1 MKKLSNTI
9 PKAKRLKVDREDK
22 ITFGKYNGKT
32 FNQIADIDP
41 DYISWLDKNVKNI
54 KLPKDFVTANEMDI
68 RERDSELHDILA
80 EHAFDI
86 Y

>member
-1 MKKLSNTI
+1 MRD
-9 PKAKRLKVDREDK
+9 PEDI
-22 ITFGKYNGKT
+22 ITFGKYKGKT
-32 FNQIADIDP
+32 FDEIADIDP
-41 DYISWLDKNVKNI
+41 DYILWLDEKVKDV
-54 KLPKDFVTANEMDI
+54 KLPKKWIEAVEMDV

>member
-1 MKKLSNTI
+1 MNK
-9 PKAKRLKVDREDK
+9 PEDT
-22 ITFGKYNGKT
+22 ITFGKYKGKT
-32 FNQIADIDP
+32 FDEIADIDP
-41 DYISWLDKNVKNI
+41 DYILWLDENVKDV
-54 KLPKDFVTANEMDI
+54 KLPKKWIEAVEMDV

>member
-1 MKKLSNTI
+1 MNK
-9 PKAKRLKVDREDK
+9 PEDI
-22 ITFGKYNGKT
+22 ITFGKYKGKT
-32 FNQIADIDP
+32 FEEIADIDP
-41 DYISWLDKNVKNI
+41 DYILWLDENVKDV
-54 KLPKDFVTANEMDI
+54 KLPKKWIEAVEMDV

>member
-1 MKKLSNTI
+1 MRD
-9 PKAKRLKVDREDK
+9 PEDI
-22 ITFGKYNGKT
+22 ITFGKYKGKT
-32 FNQIADIDP
+32 FDDIADIDP
-41 DYISWLDKNVKNI
+41 DYILWLDKNVKDV
-54 KLPKDFVTANEMDI
+54 KLPKKWLKCVEMDV

>member
-1 MKKLSNTI
+1 VNK
-9 PKAKRLKVDREDK
+9 PEDI
-22 ITFGKYNGKT
+22 ITFGKYKGKT
-32 FNQIADIDP
+32 FDEIADLDP
-41 DYISWLDKNVKNI
+41 DYILWLDKNVKNV
-54 KLPKDFVTANEMDI
+54 KLPKKWVEAIEMDV

>member
-1 MKKLSNTI
+1 MKKI
-9 PKAKRLKVDREDK
+9 KPKDI
-22 ITFGKYNGKT
+22 ITFGKYKGKT
-32 FNQIADIDP
+32 FDEIADIDP
-41 DYISWLDKNVKNI
+41 DYILWIDKNVKDVN
-54 KLPKDFVTANEMDI
+54 LPKKWLECVEMDV